1 MVLISRQ
8 FLAKFG
14 VPEQVKVSNGRHGD
28 VVDGNE
34 RDLRSADVSMS
45 QLDGPVDFN
54 VLLSKIILRGPALLP
69 GRNAFILS
77 RWNSGCG

>member
-1 MVLISRQ
+1 MTSLATSTNRAH
-8 FLAKFG
+8 FEAKFG

-34 RDLRSADVSMS
+34 RDLRSADAYMS

-54 VLLSKIILRGPALLP
+54 VLLSKISLRGPALLP
-69 GRNAFILS
+69 RRQTRAS
-77 RWNSGCG
+77 